1 MPRYNS
7 KMQANY
13 VQRLRFVFSKSGPT
27 RYIGHL
33 DVARAL
39 ERALN
44 RAKIPL
50 AYTQGYNKRPRMQL
64 AAALPLG
71 FTSECEIADIWLMEA
86 VAPEVAHEM
95 MMSKM
100 APGIEIFEVMEIP
113 LSDPAAQTLTTE
125 AKYEVTILDPV
136 DKAALQERIDDFMTA
151 GLIERERRG
160 KVYDLRELVLDL
172 TLDETEGD
180 ALRLRMHLYLLP
192 GRTGR
197 PDEVLDALGLD
208 PLAARIHRK
217 EIILADEPIPMPG

>member
-1 MPRYNS
+1 
-7 KMQANY
+7 MQANY
-13 VQRLRFVFSKSGPT
+13 VQRLRFIFSKTGPT
-27 RYIGHL
+27 RYISHL

-86 VAPEVAHEM
+86 VEPDLAQEM

-100 APGIEIFEVMEIP
+100 APGIEIFEVTEIP
-113 LSDPAAQTLTTE
+113 LSDPATQTLTAE
-125 AKYEVTILDPV
+125 ARYEAIILDPV
-136 DKAALQERIDDFMTA
+136 EKSDLESRIDAFMTA
-151 GLIERERRG
+151 EVVERERRG

-172 TLDETEGD
+172 TLAETADE
-180 ALRLRMHLYLLP
+180 ALRIDMHLYLLP
-192 GRTGR
+192 GKTGR
-197 PDEVLDALGLD
+197 PDEVLDALELD

-217 EIILADEPIPMPG
+217 AIVLADEPIPMP

>member
-1 MPRYNS
+1 
-7 KMQANY
+7 MQANY
-13 VQRLRFVFSKSGPT
+13 VQRLRFIFSKTGPT
-27 RYIGHL
+27 RYISHL

-71 FTSECEIADIWLMEA
+71 FTSECEIADIWLMETLE
-86 VAPEVAHEM
+86 PDVAHEM

-100 APGIEIFEVMEIP
+100 APGIEIFEVREIP
-113 LSDPAAQTLTTE
+113 LSAPATQTLTAE
-125 AKYEVTILDPV
+125 AKYEAIILDPIERSE
-136 DKAALQERIDDFMTA
+136 LQAQIEDFMA
-151 GLIERERRG
+151 AESIERERRG

-172 TLDETEGD
+172 MLVEMANDTLRID
-180 ALRLRMHLYLLP
+180 MHLYLLP
-192 GRTGR
+192 GKTGR

-217 EIILADEPIPMPG
+217 AIILADEPIPMP

>member
-1 MPRYNS
+1 
-7 KMQANY
+7 MQANY
-13 VQRLRFVFSKSGPT
+13 VQRLRFIFSKSGPT

-64 AAALPLG
+64 AGALPLG
-71 FTSECEIADIWLMEA
+71 FTSDCEIADIWLMEA
-86 VAPEVAHEM
+86 VEPAEAHEM

-100 APGIEIFEVMEIP
+100 APGIEIFEVTEIP
-113 LSDPAAQTLTTE
+113 LSDPATQTLTTE
-125 AKYEVTILDPV
+125 AKYDVTILDPEN
-136 DKAALQERIDDFMTA
+136 KADLQGRIDDFLA
-151 GLIERERRG
+151 ADIIERERRG

-172 TLDETEGD
+172 TLDETED
-180 ALRLRMHLYLLP
+180 NALRMGMHLYLLP
-192 GRTGR
+192 GKTGR

-217 EIILADEPIPMPG
+217 AIILADEPIPVP